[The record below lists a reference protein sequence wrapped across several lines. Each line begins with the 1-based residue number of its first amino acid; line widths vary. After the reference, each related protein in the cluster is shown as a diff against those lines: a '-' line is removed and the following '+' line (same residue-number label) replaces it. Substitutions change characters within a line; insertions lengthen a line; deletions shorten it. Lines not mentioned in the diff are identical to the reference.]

1 MAARQANT
9 FLNRSP
15 IFTSTGILAGSYS
28 RRDLRLG
35 AKFALLLGG
44 RGNEILELL
53 KAQYVLIAPLTCS
66 ELAYALTII
75 CGYRSVFSFFGRQRI
90 CSTVCMTS

>member
-53 KAQYVLIAPLTCS
+53 KAQYDSTADMFGAGLCS
-66 ELAYALTII
+66 NDYLRLQKCI
-75 CGYRSVFSFFGRQRI
+75 FFLWQ
-90 CSTVCMTS
+90 TTYL